1 MADNAP
7 KSPDS
12 LEIRGTPL
20 ASARLNKKAAIAA
33 TAVVAAILGVIVTNV
48 SSEKPKKSAE
58 ESAPP
63 KNLEPAL
70 NAAKTLTKDIPDIV
84 AEPKQSEPPVLAPP
98 TLPAQPGPTNAST
111 SVPAAPVKTTEDD
124 ARLADTA
131 LPRFSVGETASQR
144 TTAGMPGIDQGNS
157 LARAASNL
165 AGAASG
171 EPADEP
177 DLNRQAQKLAFQQ
190 KTHKTGYLNSQLT
203 PPASPFDLKAG
214 TVIPSILVS
223 ELNSDLP
230 GEIIAQVSQNVYDT
244 ASGNHLLI
252 PQGTKLFGRYD
263 SQVSFGQERLLIN
276 WQRLIY
282 PNAYT
287 LELGGMSGH
296 DREGKAGLADRVNN
310 HYGRIFG
317 WGLLTSLLS
326 ASYQL
331 SQPEQDRRDDRVLTN
346 RQVVGAAVGQQM
358 TQLGVEMAKRNM
370 RVQPTIEIRKGYQM
384 NVMVNKDIT
393 FPGAYDF

>member
-1 MADNAP
+1 MADKAP
-7 KSPDS
+7 PSPDS
-12 LEIRGTPL
+12 LELRGTPL
-20 ASARLNKKAAIAA
+20 ASARLSRKAALAA

-48 SSEKPKKSAE
+48 SSEKPRKADE
-58 ESAPP
+58 ETSPK

-70 NAAKTLTKDIPDIV
+70 GAAKTLTQGVPDIV
-84 AEPKQSEPPVLAPP
+84 AEPRQNEPPVLA
-98 TLPAQPGPTNAST
+98 AA
-111 SVPAAPVKTTEDD
+111 PAAPARTAAAATSADD

-131 LPRFSVGETASQR
+131 LPKFPAGPSTEPGAAALPQGGDRGGSLVRTAHRQ
-144 TTAGMPGIDQGNS
+144 
-157 LARAASNL
+157 
-165 AGAASG
+165 AGAGAD

-190 KTHKTGYLNSQLT
+190 KIHKTGYLNSPLT
-203 PPASPFDLKAG
+203 PPVSPFEMKAG

-230 GEIIAQVSQNVYDT
+230 GEIIAQVSRNVYDT

-263 SQVSFGQERLLIN
+263 SQVSFGQERLLVT
-276 WQRLIY
+276 WHRLIY

-287 LELGGMSGH
+287 LELGGMAGH
-296 DREGKAGLADRVNN
+296 DQEGKAGFADRVNN

-326 ASYQL
+326 AGYEL
-331 SQPEQDRRDDRVLTN
+331 SQPPQDRTGDRLPTHQ
-346 RQVVGAAVGQQM
+346 QVVGAAVGQQM
-358 TQLGVEMAKRNM
+358 AQLGMEMARRNM
-370 RVQPTIEIRKGYQM
+370 RVQPTIEVRKGYRL
-384 NVMVNKDIT
+384 NVMVNKDVT
-393 FPGAYDF
+393 FPKAYDF